1 LLNIN
6 DIIESI
12 DGQAIKGMRPESV
25 GKMIRGDSGSQVVLD
40 IVSGPHHLRTRV
52 GITRSPVDSS
62 QSSQSAAPGSPVVLQ
77 DIPIQLNRPITESMA
92 PPPPA
97 PVRQRELSDY
107 DASYASVKSYAP
119 PSPSTPVAP
128 PAVVPGAMY
137 TPRSSANRCGVG
149 LGFEFQ
155 PSRGVLVLRAIDSQ
169 IESPFQL
176 GDCLVE
182 VNGTCIAS
190 NSMLAPSLLWGDAG
204 TCINLKM
211 MRGHEAPRQI
221 DATMIRKSS
230 WLDSNLITMAGGGK
244 TCGIGVVL
252 ETEASSGCFYIKRV
266 VHGGPA
272 SSAGVQHGDLVTHI
286 DGKDM
291 RAFTKEQLPSLILG
305 QEGSLL
311 SMRLLRAGEKETRE
325 IVVMR
330 FLDTAKAQQS
340 NLASSTIL
348 TFDYIES
355 VGSPV
360 EVETFSRSLQ
370 ADIVIAL
377 QTVAKRIEVVSVSLH
392 HGLANVYVLPD
403 FEGGDTRSVE
413 ELVREFVHQSST
425 QHSVLRQ
432 KVTCKSLSRIN
443 VLGQVD
449 PQQPR
454 LDLDKFSSLPVMQ
467 TPAEFSC
474 NTLSQ
479 EPQESRVLCLSTSGA
494 TRSAAPADDLVGFPE
509 ITPATT
515 SDASEKVEEVKV
527 QTEQTVADAN
537 ILSPRVLTV
546 VRAAPPA
553 VPCQDD
559 STEAQDVSPVVSP
572 VLSPEP
578 GGAPAE
584 STQESTDNS
593 NSSHNDGVPSGVPAP
608 EHDAQAPDP
617 TKQGRAV
624 EDAGTA
630 EPDELEATKL
640 PLGRKLL
647 SFLGH
652 PEVNLVVGET
662 QSAWPAEEEP
672 EYPNLK
678 DSESS
683 SSQFGGGDANTQ
695 VCAEEA
701 TAEAAQAATP
711 CPLSSQWQDEHTQIC
726 AKGATP
732 DEVAKEVPAAK
743 TSTETAEVSEV
754 RTQSL
759 RLVGVPADGYG
770 ACAEDLLCSMEIS
783 TPVADAHVDA
793 HADNRSEAKTIPR
806 DGSALQAIEALDP
819 PLSLADEDQ
828 SVKKTAEAD
837 ETARSAVEQAMHE
850 NLLLLQAIGTDA
862 AMGCDA
868 WADDVSLHYHTNTHD
883 ATGDLPEVRAPPRPS
898 RKVDAA
904 QRNSG
909 PAKEVTPARPPR
921 GFDATGASALPQI
934 KAVSAV
940 TERSTPAEKT
950 MDVAPEEVQELHEKF
965 PNRIPV
971 VVGKAA
977 FSIAPEVQSKKYLVP
992 ANVTLKN
999 FHILISKRVDSLPEG
1014 MRLVLSVAGK
1024 PILESGHRKL
1034 RDLYEAQQRS
1044 KGILEVVYDVEEG
1057 EVNITQD
1064 LDESVQMGSDAFYPH
1079 EDDESNSQSTSPVK
1093 IPVQPPKQ
1101 ESSFPDSTHW
1111 QLKNW
1116 ISLDVGPAENDE
1128 SISPLSLLIGL
1139 GSNLQQMAMPNPPN
1153 NAAEAAITPSGFAG
1167 SFVAEIPV
1175 ATIHSQTSQ
1184 LPGKE
1189 PATQSSVV
1197 QAGIGLKIERDVG
1210 GKGFRITGVAPEGP
1224 AGKSGVVKVNDYL
1237 IAVDKV
1243 VVKDKKTDEAAN
1255 LLKGPESS
1263 TVQLT
1268 LRRAE
1273 KMHTVTLIRAVV
1285 AKQGKVQDKPVVAPQ
1300 VAKSDKVQIFGFAF

>member
-1 LLNIN
+1 MLHIN

-25 GKMIRGDSGSQVVLD
+25 GNMIRGDSGSQVVLD
-40 IVSGPHHLRTRV
+40 IVSGPNHLRTRV

-62 QSSQSAAPGSPVVLQ
+62 QSVHSAAPSSTVVQQ
-77 DIPIQLNRPITESMA
+77 DIPIQLNRPKTERMA
-92 PPPPA
+92 PIA
-97 PVRQRELSDY
+97 QLELSDY
-107 DASYASVKSYAP
+107 DAPYASVKSYAP
-119 PSPSTPVAP
+119 PAPSTPVAP
-128 PAVVPGAMY
+128 PAVVPGAIY
-137 TPRSSANRCGVG
+137 TLQSSADRCGVG

-176 GDCLVE
+176 GDYLVE
-182 VNGTCIAS
+182 VNGTCVAS

-221 DATMIRKSS
+221 DATIIRKSS

-252 ETEASSGCFYIKRV
+252 ETEANSGCFYIKRV

-272 SSAGVQHGDLVTHI
+272 SSAGVLNGDLVTHI

-311 SMRLLRAGEKETRE
+311 SMRLLRAGEAQPRE
-325 IVVMR
+325 IIVMR

-340 NLASSTIL
+340 NLASSAIL

-360 EVETFSRSLQ
+360 EVETFSCSLQ

-377 QTVAKRIEVVSVSLH
+377 QTVSKRIEVVSVSLH

-413 ELVREFVHQSST
+413 ELVREFVHQAST
-425 QHSVLRQ
+425 QHSVLR
-432 KVTCKSLSRIN
+432 KKMTCKSLSRIN

-454 LDLDKFSSLPVMQ
+454 LDLDKFNSFPVMQ
-467 TPAEFSC
+467 TPAEFGS
-474 NTLSQ
+474 NTLRQ
-479 EPQESRVLCLSTSGA
+479 DQQESRVLCLSTSAA
-494 TRSAAPADDLVGFPE
+494 TRSAAPADDLVGFPD
-509 ITPATT
+509 ITSATT
-515 SDASEKVEEVKV
+515 SHASEKVEEVKV
-527 QTEQTVADAN
+527 QTAQTVADAN
-537 ILSPRVLTV
+537 ILSPKVLTV

-553 VPCQDD
+553 VHYEDD
-559 STEAQDVSPVVSP
+559 STEARDVSPVVSP

-578 GGAPAE
+578 EGAPVE
-584 STQESTDNS
+584 STQESIDES
-593 NSSHNDGVPSGVPAP
+593 NSSHPDGVPSEVPAP
-608 EHDAQAPDP
+608 EHDMQAPDP
-617 TKQGRAV
+617 TNQGRAV

-630 EPDELEATKL
+630 EPHELETTKL
-640 PLGRKLL
+640 ALGRKLL
-647 SFLGH
+647 ACLGH

-662 QSAWPAEEEP
+662 QSAGPADEEP
-672 EYPNLK
+672 EYPNPE
-678 DSESS
+678 DSETS
-683 SSQFGGGDANTQ
+683 SSQLGGGDANTQ
-695 VCAEEA
+695 ECAEEA
-701 TAEAAQAATP
+701 TAEAAAPQEPPTP
-711 CPLSSQWQDEHTQIC
+711 CPLSSQWQDEHTQIF
-726 AKGATP
+726 AKEATA

-743 TSTETAEVSEV
+743 TSTETAEVSAV
-754 RTQSL
+754 RTKSL
-759 RLVGVPADGYG
+759 RLVGVPAGCDV
-770 ACAEDLLCSMEIS
+770 CAEDLCSMEIP
-783 TPVADAHVDA
+783 TPAADVHVGAHT
-793 HADNRSEAKTIPR
+793 DNKSEAKISPR
-806 DGSALQAIEALDP
+806 DGSALQAIESLEP
-819 PLSLADEDQ
+819 SLSLADGVL
-828 SVKKTAEAD
+828 SVKRIPAVD

-850 NLLLLQAIGTDA
+850 NLLLLQAIGTHA
-862 AMGCDA
+862 ALDCDA
-868 WADDVSLHYHTNTHD
+868 WADEVSVHDRTNTHD
-883 ATGDLPEVRAPPRPS
+883 ATRDLPEVRAPPRPS

-904 QRNSG
+904 QRNSV
-909 PAKEVTPARPPR
+909 PSAQKVPPARPPR
-921 GFDATGASALPQI
+921 GFDATGASAKPPI
-934 KAVSAV
+934 KAVSTV
-940 TERSTPAEKT
+940 TDRSTPAEKA

-999 FHILISKRVDSLPEG
+999 FHILISKRVDSLPED
-1014 MRLVLSVAGK
+1014 MHLVLSVAGR

-1079 EDDESNSQSTSPVK
+1079 EEDESNSQSTSPVK
-1093 IPVQPPKQ
+1093 IPVQPPKRV
-1101 ESSFPDSTHW
+1101 SSFPDSTHW

-1116 ISLDVGPAENDE
+1116 ISLDVGPDENDE

-1139 GSNLQQMAMPNPPN
+1139 GSNLKQMAMPNPPN
-1153 NAAEAAITPSGFAG
+1153 NAAEAAITPPGYAG
-1167 SFVAEIPV
+1167 SFVAEFPV

-1184 LPGKE
+1184 PPGKE
-1189 PATQSSVV
+1189 PATQGSVV

-1224 AGKSGVVKVNDYL
+1224 AGKNGAVKVNDYL

-1273 KMHTVTLIRAVV
+1273 KIHTVTLIRALV

>member
-1 LLNIN
+1 
-6 DIIESI
+6 
-12 DGQAIKGMRPESV
+12 M
-25 GKMIRGDSGSQVVLD
+25 
-40 IVSGPHHLRTRV
+40 
-52 GITRSPVDSS
+52 
-62 QSSQSAAPGSPVVLQ
+62 
-77 DIPIQLNRPITESMA
+77 
-92 PPPPA
+92 
-97 PVRQRELSDY
+97 
-107 DASYASVKSYAP
+107 
-119 PSPSTPVAP
+119 
-128 PAVVPGAMY
+128 
-137 TPRSSANRCGVG
+137 
-149 LGFEFQ
+149 GFEFQ

-169 IESPFQL
+169 IESPFEL
-176 GDCLVE
+176 GDYLVE
-182 VNGTCIAS
+182 VNGTCVAS

-211 MRGHEAPRQI
+211 MRGHETPRQI

-392 HGLANVYVLPD
+392 QGLANVYVLPD

-454 LDLDKFSSLPVMQ
+454 LDLDKFNSLPVMQ
-467 TPAEFSC
+467 TPADFSC

-479 EPQESRVLCLSTSGA
+479 DEQESRVLCLSTSGA

-515 SDASEKVEEVKV
+515 SDASEVEVKV
-527 QTEQTVADAN
+527 QTAQTVADAN

-553 VPCQDD
+553 LPCQDD
-559 STEAQDVSPVVSP
+559 STEAQDVSPVMSP

-578 GGAPAE
+578 EGAPAE
-584 STQESTDNS
+584 SIQESTDNS

-608 EHDAQAPDP
+608 EHDAQTPDP

-630 EPDELEATKL
+630 EPDEPEATKL

-647 SFLGH
+647 AYLGH

-662 QSAWPAEEEP
+662 QSAWPADEEP
-672 EYPNLK
+672 EYPNPEH
-678 DSESS
+678 SESS
-683 SSQFGGGDANTQ
+683 SSQFGGGDADTQ

-701 TAEAAQAATP
+701 TVDAAAPQEPPIP
-711 CPLSSQWQDEHTQIC
+711 CPLSSQWQDDHTQIC
-726 AKGATP
+726 AKGTTS
-732 DEVAKEVPAAK
+732 DEVAQEVPAAK
-743 TSTETAEVSEV
+743 TSTETAEVSAV
-754 RTQSL
+754 CTQSL

-770 ACAEDLLCSMEIS
+770 VCAEDLCSMEI
-783 TPVADAHVDA
+783 PMPAADAHVDA

-819 PLSLADEDQ
+819 SLSLADEDQ
-828 SVKKTAEAD
+828 SVKKIVEVD

-868 WADDVSLHYHTNTHD
+868 WADDVSLHYRTNTHD

-909 PAKEVTPARPPR
+909 PSAKEVTPARPPR
-921 GFDATGASALPQI
+921 GFDATGASAVPQI

-940 TERSTPAEKT
+940 TDRSTPAEKT
-950 MDVAPEEVQELHEKF
+950 IDVALDEVQELHEKF

-1064 LDESVQMGSDAFYPH
+1064 LEESVQMGSDAFYPH

-1093 IPVQPPKQ
+1093 LPVQPPKR

-1139 GSNLQQMAMPNPPN
+1139 GSNLQQMAMPIPPN
-1153 NAAEAAITPSGFAG
+1153 NAAEADIKPSGFAG

-1189 PATQSSVV
+1189 PATQGSVV

-1224 AGKSGVVKVNDYL
+1224 AGKSGEVKVNDYL

-1285 AKQGKVQDKPVVAPQ
+1285 AKQGKVQDKPVVAAQ
-1300 VAKSDKVQIFGFAF
+1300 LAKSDKVQIFGFAF